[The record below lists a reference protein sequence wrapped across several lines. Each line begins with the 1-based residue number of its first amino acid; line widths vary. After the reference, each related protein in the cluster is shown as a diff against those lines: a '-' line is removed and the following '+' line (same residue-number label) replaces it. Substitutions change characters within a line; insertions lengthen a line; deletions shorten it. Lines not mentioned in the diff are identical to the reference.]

1 MIFVDVNLA
10 KSSWDLL
17 KDERR
22 RNQELKEGQQP
33 QYWARDYMHES
44 LLQRL
49 MLVVYVLARFYISE
63 DIQVLLFWQ
72 EQIFR

>member
-22 RNQELKEGQQP
+22 RNQELKQGQQP
-33 QYWARDYMHES
+33 QYWARKHGQPFKGPCTVATVS
-44 LLQRL
+44 QRADL
-49 MLVVYVLARFYISE
+49 GPEHSRLR
-63 DIQVLLFWQ
+63 
-72 EQIFR
+72 